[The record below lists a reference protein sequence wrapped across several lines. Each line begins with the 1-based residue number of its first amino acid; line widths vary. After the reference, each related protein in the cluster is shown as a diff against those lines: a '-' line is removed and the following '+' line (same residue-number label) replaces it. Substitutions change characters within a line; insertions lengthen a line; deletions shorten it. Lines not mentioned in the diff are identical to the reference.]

1 MSTMMRSVWLSIL
14 VALAAESIAIAPAMA
29 AEDPE
34 RVATGRSLARQ
45 ACLTCHAEDAT
56 TIKAPGFAAI
66 GAMPSTTEL
75 SVKVFLRTS
84 HRNMPDIMLDERQI
98 DAIAAYILDR
108 GGK

>member
-1 MSTMMRSVWLSIL
+1 MSTIMRSVWLSL
-14 VALAAESIAIAPAMA
+14 WVALAAEFIAMTPAMA
-29 AEDPE
+29 AEDPD
-34 RVATGRSLARQ
+34 RVAMGRSLARQ
-45 ACLTCHAEDAT
+45 SCLTCHADDAT
-56 TIKAPGFAAI
+56 TLKAPGFAAI

-75 SVKVFLRTS
+75 SIKVFLRTS